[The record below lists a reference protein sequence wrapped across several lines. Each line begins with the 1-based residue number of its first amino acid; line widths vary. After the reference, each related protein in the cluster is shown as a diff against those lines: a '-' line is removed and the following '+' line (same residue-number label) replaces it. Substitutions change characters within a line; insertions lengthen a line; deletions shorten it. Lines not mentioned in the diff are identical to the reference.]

1 MIRVVVVEDQK
12 EIREIQVRRINASP
26 DLLCLDSFE
35 RGEEAVPGI
44 IASRP
49 DVVLMD
55 IGLPGMSGIEAMV
68 RIRQECPNIEFV
80 MFTVFMEDGKI
91 FDALQA
97 GASGYVL
104 KNDSHLDILDA
115 IREVQHGGSPMTMEI
130 ARKVLKS
137 FRPEKQRNSLIEKLS
152 DRETEVLELLSKGL
166 LYKEIAQAL
175 IPAVTVGTVRQTIH
189 RIYKK
194 LQVNNA
200 VEAVNKYLGR
210 KN

>member
-12 EIREIQVRRINASP
+12 EIREIQERRINAAD
-26 DLLCLDSFE
+26 DLLCLNAYES
-35 RGEEAVPGI
+35 GEKAVSGI
-44 IASRP
+44 IESQP

-68 RIRQECPNIEFV
+68 RILQQSPDIEFV

-91 FDALQA
+91 FEALQA

-115 IREVQHGGSPMTMEI
+115 IREVRNGGSPMTMEI
-130 ARKVLKS
+130 ARKVLQS
-137 FRPEKQRNSLIEKLS
+137 FRHERKKDKLVEKLS
-152 DRETEVLELLSKGL
+152 ERENEILQLLSKGL
-166 LYKEIAQAL
+166 LYKEIADSLQ
-175 IPAVTVGTVRQTIH
+175 PPVVVGTVRQTIH

-210 KN
+210 N